1 MEWKKKRGED
11 ESSNGAMLDVTQH
24 VSGLFHSFL
33 LAVPSSLLPSF
44 AGSFVI
50 SSAKPLASAT
60 SAYSRLNM

>member
-33 LAVPSSLLPSF
+33 LAVPSSLLPSS
-44 AGSFVI
+44 GSFVI
-50 SSAKPLASAT
+50 TSAKPLASAT